1 MIIQELLKHTV
12 FGMGE
17 PDGAY
22 SFENVLNSG
31 MLLEISKDPIAT
43 KPVDAGF
50 KKVRDRD
57 AYWMEKGT
65 DYLVPL
71 ICLYEALL
79 HRCGLDTN
87 PDTYPEIEFHPGLAE
102 PVRGL
107 TEHEYRRLVYDM
119 ELIYKLQVRVTQ
131 YFYHRQVAL
140 IPEERCKELI
150 QEIEK
155 IDFKEY

>member
-1 MIIQELLKHTV
+1 MNVRELLKHTI
-12 FGMGE
+12 FGCGE

-22 SFENVLNSG
+22 SFERVLVSG
-31 MLLEISKDPIAT
+31 FLLEISKDPIAT
-43 KPVDAGF
+43 KPADAGF

-71 ICLYEALL
+71 ICFYEALL
-79 HRCGLDTN
+79 HRTKLDNN
-87 PDTYPEIEFHPGLAE
+87 PDTFPEIEFQPGLSE
-102 PVRGL
+102 YVHGL
-107 TEHEYRRLVYDM
+107 TEHEYRRLVFDM
-119 ELIYKLQVRVTQ
+119 ELIYHLQVRVTQ
-131 YFYHRQVAL
+131 NFYHRLVAL
-140 IPEERCKELI
+140 IPEDRSKDLI